1 VYSYFVSI
9 NDQVKEEVQRQID
22 ITIEEIPYEKRRWSK
37 STAKSRLRY
46 KDISDFLLGYEYGR
60 ISEDGIWYYRS
71 LVSKR
76 RTGASGEE
84 AERVAK
90 EINSIIFDRV
100 PEIRQAILKTS

>member
-1 VYSYFVSI
+1 V
-9 NDQVKEEVQRQID
+9 E
-22 ITIEEIPYEKRRWSK
+22 WST

-60 ISEDGIWYYRS
+60 ISEDGIWYYRN

-76 RTGASGEE
+76 RTGASGE

-90 EINSIIFDRV
+90 GINSIIFDRV
-100 PEIRQAILKTS
+100 PEIRQAILKTKLEFT

>member
-1 VYSYFVSI
+1 MNTDVFLRMVY
-9 NDQVKEEVQRQID
+9 
-22 ITIEEIPYEKRRWSK
+22 
-37 STAKSRLRY
+37 
-46 KDISDFLLGYEYGR
+46 GYR
-60 ISEDGIWYYRS
+60 N

>member
-1 VYSYFVSI
+1 M
-9 NDQVKEEVQRQID
+9 E
-22 ITIEEIPYEKRRWSK
+22 WST
-37 STAKSRLRY
+37 STTKSRLRY

-60 ISEDGIWYYRS
+60 ISEDGIWYYRN

-90 EINSIIFDRV
+90 GINSIIFDRV
-100 PEIRQAILKTS
+100 SEILTSNIKDKLEFT

>member
-1 VYSYFVSI
+1 MG
-9 NDQVKEEVQRQID
+9 
-22 ITIEEIPYEKRRWSK
+22 T

-46 KDISDFLLGYEYGR
+46 KDTSDFLQGYEYGR

-90 EINSIIFDRV
+90 GINSIIFDRV
-100 PEIRQAILKTS
+100 SEILTSNIQDKLEFT